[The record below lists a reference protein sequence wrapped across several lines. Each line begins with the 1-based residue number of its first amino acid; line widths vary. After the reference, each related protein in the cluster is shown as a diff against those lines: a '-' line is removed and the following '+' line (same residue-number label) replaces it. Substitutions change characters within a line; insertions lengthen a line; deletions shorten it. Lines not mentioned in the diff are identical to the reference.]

1 LPSGILAVKIII
13 LEYHKKKSGEI
24 MFEIENLKFKQI
36 LNIPNLIIDKQ
47 ITCITGTSGSGKT
60 TLLRMLNR
68 LNAPD
73 EGTILYNGADIA
85 KTDAVRLR
93 RNVVMLGQTP
103 VLYPGNI
110 RENLQIGLEFSQ
122 KPLASEDALLEGLA
136 RVELDK
142 DLDDP
147 CGTLS
152 GGEKQRLCLARV
164 MLMDADTY
172 LLDEPSSALDKETEH
187 FIIQN
192 LADFASERKKQLI
205 MVTHSENIA
214 ALYQDSL
221 IYLENGRIGSEP
233 Q

>member
-1 LPSGILAVKIII
+1 
-13 LEYHKKKSGEI
+13 

-93 RNVVMLGQTP
+93 RSVVMLGQTP

-122 KPLASEDALLEGLA
+122 KPLASEDTLLESLA

-142 DLDDP
+142 GLDDP

-192 LADFASERKKQLI
+192 LAEFASERKKQLI

-214 ALYQDSL
+214 ASYQDSL

>member
-1 LPSGILAVKIII
+1 
-13 LEYHKKKSGEI
+13 

-85 KTDAVRLR
+85 KTDVVRLR

-147 CGTLS
+147 
-152 GGEKQRLCLARV
+152 
-164 MLMDADTY
+164 
-172 LLDEPSSALDKETEH
+172 
-187 FIIQN
+187 
-192 LADFASERKKQLI
+192 
-205 MVTHSENIA
+205 
-214 ALYQDSL
+214 
-221 IYLENGRIGSEP
+221 
-233 Q
+233 